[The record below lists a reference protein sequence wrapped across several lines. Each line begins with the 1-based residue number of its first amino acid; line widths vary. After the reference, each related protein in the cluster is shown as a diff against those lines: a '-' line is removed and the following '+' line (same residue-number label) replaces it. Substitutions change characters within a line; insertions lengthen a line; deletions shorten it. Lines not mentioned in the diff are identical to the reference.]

1 MTTTTMTAATVNG
14 KSIQFVGTAAWNEQ
28 YGGLEAA
35 LYIRTALDI
44 LQKYPYDMLVFE
56 MPDEQHYQVRLAGY
70 HLVTENLNET
80 KVVFKTES
88 LKIRKFWLKIDDM
101 LQYYV
106 GTFLFPEEY

>member
-1 MTTTTMTAATVNG
+1 MTTATMTAATVNG
-14 KSIQFVGTAAWNEQ
+14 KPIKFVGTSAWDAW

-56 MPDEQHYQVRLAGY
+56 MPDDTHYQVRLAGY

-80 KVVFKTES
+80 SVVFKTES
-88 LKIRKFWLKIDDM
+88 LKIMKFWLKIDTLDEG
-101 LQYYV
+101 YV